1 MHYLMRLAI
10 VGLNPGTAIYAQYLA
25 RDGHE
30 VTIYTETQGDVKIM
44 DLAPHAL
51 MGIVNEETTKLF
63 TRKYLEDLLG
73 IRIVSAGL
81 QSVVIDKNDVVLND
95 QGSRY
100 HYDRVIVGS
109 EAVPREFGNCGSV
122 YRIRLRQGNYVIN
135 GNDIG
140 KNTESLLFITDMGG
154 YANPGL
160 LMALD
165 DDLLKSLPI
174 SRTQG
179 IETCITTDYEV
190 IKPVASSINGGDWLI
205 GRGFTTRDP
214 LSGIEYSINRDHQL
228 IMMGKLLA
236 LRDLGIINSLP
247 LIPRLETGFSINWSY
262 LTIGLTRRELS
273 AVFRDLSSSRITY
286 RTDDMIIIAKTLHR
300 GSKLLG
306 IQILAKGIKLLNW
319 YSSIYT
325 LVMLGESTYLILDMG
340 YEKTFNIIRGILE
353 QLLLNL
359 HNI

>member
-1 MHYLMRLAI
+1 MRLAI

-25 RDGHE
+25 RDGHD
-30 VTIYTETQGDVKIM
+30 VTIYTETQDDVKIM
-44 DLAPHAL
+44 DLVPHAL
-51 MGIVNEETTKLF
+51 LGIVNEETTKLF

-73 IRIVSAGL
+73 IRIVNARL

-95 QGSRY
+95 QGTKY

-109 EAVPREFGNCGSV
+109 EAVPRESGDCGSV
-122 YRIRLRQGNYVIN
+122 YRITLQQGNYIIN

-140 KNTESLLFITDMGG
+140 KNTESLLLITDMGG
-154 YANPGL
+154 HTSPGL

-165 DDLLKSLPI
+165 DDVLKSLPV

-179 IETCITTDYEV
+179 IETCITTDYGV
-190 IKPVASSINGGDWLI
+190 IKPIVSGTNGGDWMI
-205 GRGFTTRDP
+205 GRGFITRDP
-214 LSGIEYSINRDHQL
+214 LSGIEYTINRDHQL

-236 LRDLGIINSLP
+236 LRDLGIIDSLP
-247 LIPRLETGFSINWSY
+247 LMPRLETGFSINWSY
-262 LTIGLTRRELS
+262 LSIGLTKRELS
-273 AVFRDLSSSRITY
+273 TVFRDLSSSRITY
-286 RTDDMIIIAKTLHR
+286 RADDVVIIAKALHR
-300 GSKLLG
+300 GSKPLG
-306 IQILAKGIKLLNW
+306 IQILTRGIKLLNW

-325 LVMLGESTYLILDMG
+325 LVMLGKSAYLMLDMG
-340 YEKTFNIIRGILE
+340 YERAFNVVRGILE